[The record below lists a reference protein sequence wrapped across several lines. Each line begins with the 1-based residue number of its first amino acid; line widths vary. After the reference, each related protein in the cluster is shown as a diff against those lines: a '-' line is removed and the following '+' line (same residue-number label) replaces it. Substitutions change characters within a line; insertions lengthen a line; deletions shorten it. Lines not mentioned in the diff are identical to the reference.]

1 MIDRISS
8 RKATSWNPLL
18 RDTVFI
24 LLKANSPLDKKL
36 KMYKA
41 KKFIK
46 HPGFSTRTLNNDIC
60 LIYTEQEIEFNHAV
74 TPACI
79 PDMITPMPQV
89 TDDEECY
96 VAGWGR
102 LAYNGAVPK
111 KLQELNVK
119 AISHSQERWFY
130 FFKIKNILI
139 I

>member
-1 MIDRISS
+1 
-8 RKATSWNPLL
+8 
-18 RDTVFI
+18 
-24 LLKANSPLDKKL
+24 
-36 KMYKA
+36 MYKA

-60 LIYTEQEIEFNHAV
+60 LIYTEQAIEFNHAV

-119 AISHSQERWFY
+119 AISHSQEHGYIFRSKKLLY
-130 FFKIKNILI
+130 LMRT
-139 I
+139 

>member
-1 MIDRISS
+1 
-8 RKATSWNPLL
+8 
-18 RDTVFI
+18 
-24 LLKANSPLDKKL
+24 
-36 KMYKA
+36 MYKA

-60 LIYTEQEIEFNHAV
+60 LIYTEQQIEFNHAV

-119 AISHSQERWFY
+119 AISHSQEHGYIFRSKKLLY
-130 FFKIKNILI
+130 LI
-139 I
+139 RT